1 MHEQGANLAAFTF
14 HSETKQK
21 QRTLIITNQQD
32 KADAGVVN
40 ITNCWIACALLN
52 LV

>member
-14 HSETKQK
+14 HSKTKQTL
-21 QRTLIITNQQD
+21 RTLITNQQD